1 VEKPRKLAARA
12 RFWVFIAFLFY
23 SCVKMSKVVSWS
35 YKEVLLRNIMD
46 CNLRKDA
53 LVENHI
59 FVVGKP
65 VVSGFGH
72 VTKWMTT
79 LLTAMPPIFM
89 WKDLG
94 LCLFHTGCFFKKVLR
109 WYFN

>member
-1 VEKPRKLAARA
+1 
-12 RFWVFIAFLFY
+12 
-23 SCVKMSKVVSWS
+23 MSKVVSWS

-65 VVSGFGH
+65 VFAGIAH
-72 VTKWMTT
+72 VTKWMKT
-79 LLTAMPPIFM
+79 LLPTVRAGIV
-89 WKDLG
+89 WKQPG
-94 LCLFHTGCFFKKVLR
+94 LCLFHTG
-109 WYFN
+109 YF